1 MPDPIAEGW
10 ITTDAAEALTGYSA
24 AYLRRLASQGRVTAQ
39 KVGRDWL
46 LHRESLL
53 TYHKQ
58 MQSLGNQRHNP
69 WRADLVAQGLGRQPE
84 PSPKEEE
91 PCSTS

>member
-1 MPDPIAEGW
+1 MPEGPIAKGW
-10 ITTDAAEALTGYSA
+10 ISTREAAAITGYSTV
-24 AYLRRLASQGRVTAQ
+24 YMRKLASQGRVTAQ

-69 WRADLVAQGLGRQPE
+69 WRADLVAQGLGRTTAQE
-84 PSPKEEE
+84 D
-91 PCSTS
+91 

>member
-1 MPDPIAEGW
+1 M
-10 ITTDAAEALTGYSA
+10 
-24 AYLRRLASQGRVTAQ
+24 RKLASQGRVTAQ

-69 WRADLVAQGLGRQPE
+69 WRADLTEQGLGRTT
-84 PSPKEEE
+84 EEG
-91 PCSTS
+91 